1 MKIEVNAF
9 PRAQQGSSANRR
21 LRGAGRV
28 PGIVYGA
35 NQASQNVEFDHNALL
50 FQLKLEAFHAS
61 ILDLALDG
69 QKFPVL
75 LRDYQM
81 HPWKQQVLHVDFQ
94 RVDKNRKIHM
104 RVPLHFLNAD
114 ICPGVKTGG
123 GVVQPAMNDID
134 IQCLPDDLPA
144 FIEVD
149 LKDMEL
155 NETLHILELSLPKGV
170 EPVIKLKHE
179 NPSVVSVHVPK
190 EIVIEEEV
198 AAPVTEIIGEVP
210 AEGEEAAAAA
220 EGGEKGEKGE
230 KKESAA
236 GEKKE
241 PAAAQKK
248 EPAAAEKKAP
258 AGAEK
263 KDMGKKGKE

>member
-21 LRGAGRV
+21 LRIAGRV
-28 PGIVYGA
+28 PGILYGVGKDA
-35 NQASQNVEFDHNALL
+35 QNVEVDHRLL
-50 FQLKLEAFHAS
+50 LRQLQLEAFHAS
-61 ILDLALDG
+61 VLDLTLNG
-69 QKFPVL
+69 EKL
-75 LRDYQM
+75 
-81 HPWKQQVLHVDFQ
+81 QVLHVDFQ

-149 LKDMEL
+149 LRDLQLNDTLHVMEL
-155 NETLHILELSLPKGV
+155 PMPKGV
-170 EPVIKLKHE
+170 EPVSKLKHE

-210 AEGEEAAAAA
+210 AEGEEGAEAAA
-220 EGGEKGEKGE
+220 EGE
-230 KKESAA
+230 KKEGAP
-236 GEKKE
+236 E
-241 PAAAQKK
+241 KK
-248 EPAAAEKKAP
+248 EPAAAEKKEP
-258 AGAEK
+258 A
-263 KDMGKKGKE
+263 KKGKE

>member
-1 MKIEVNAF
+1 MTIQENVMKIEVTAF
-9 PRAQQGSSANRR
+9 PRAQQGSGASRR
-21 LRGAGRV
+21 LRVGGRV

-35 NQASQNVEFDHNALL
+35 NQAAQNVEVDHNALL
-50 FQLKLEAFHAS
+50 LQLKQEAFHAS
-61 ILDLALDG
+61 ILELALDG
-69 QKFPVL
+69 QKFQVL

-104 RVPLHFLNAD
+104 RVPLHFLNAA
-114 ICPGVKTGG
+114 ICPGVKVGG
-123 GVVQPAMNDID
+123 GVVQPALNAID

-155 NETLHILELSLPKGV
+155 NDTLHVLDIPLPKGV
-170 EPVIKLKHE
+170 EPVTKLKHE

-190 EIVIEEEV
+190 EIVIEEE
-198 AAPVTEIIGEVP
+198 APAPVTEIIGEVP

-220 EGGEKGEKGE
+220 AEGE
-230 KKESAA
+230 KKEGAA
-236 GEKKE
+236 EKKE
-241 PAAAQKK
+241 AAPAGKA
-248 EPAAAEKKAP
+248 PAAAEKKGAAP
-258 AGAEK
+258 AEK
-263 KDMGKKGKE
+263 KEPAKKGKE

>member
-1 MKIEVNAF
+1 MKIEVTAF
-9 PRAQQGSSANRR
+9 TRAQQGSAANRR

-35 NQASQNVEFDHNALL
+35 DQAAQNVELDHNALL

-61 ILDLALDG
+61 ILDFALDG
-69 QKFPVL
+69 QKFQVL

-104 RVPLHFLNAD
+104 RVPLHFLNAE
-114 ICPGVKTGG
+114 ICPGVKAGG
-123 GVVQPAMNDID
+123 GVVQPAMNELD

-149 LKDMEL
+149 LKDMQL
-155 NETLHILELSLPKGV
+155 NETLHVMELPMPKGV
-170 EPVIKLKHE
+170 EPVTKLKHE

-190 EIVIEEEV
+190 EIVIEEE
-198 AAPVTEIIGEVP
+198 APAPVTEIIGEVP

-220 EGGEKGEKGE
+220 AEGEKGE
-230 KKESAA
+230 KKEPAA
-236 GEKKE
+236 AEKKE

-248 EPAAAEKKAP
+248 EPAAEKKGPAAAEKK
-258 AGAEK
+258 ES
-263 KDMGKKGKE
+263 GKKGKE